1 MGIEI
6 RNMIPQDWEEV
17 ARIYSQGLEEGKST
31 FQTAC
36 PSFEEW
42 DASHI
47 KECRFI
53 LEVDGS
59 IAGWA
64 ALSPTSSRAVY
75 RGVVE
80 VSIYL
85 DSKFRSLGLGTVLLS
100 HLCDE
105 SEKQGFYS
113 LYASIFETNKASYNM
128 NLKCGFREVGYREK
142 IAKDKFGNWQNT
154 IIMERRSK
162 KIF

>member
-1 MGIEI
+1 MPGSTVRVWRKVNQHFKLLVPPLRNGTPHILRDAGPFWRSMG
-6 RNMIPQDWEEV
+6 RLPV
-17 ARIYSQGLEEGKST
+17 
-31 FQTAC
+31 
-36 PSFEEW
+36 
-42 DASHI
+42 
-47 KECRFI
+47 
-53 LEVDGS
+53 
-59 IAGWA
+59 WA

-80 VSIYL
+80 ASIYL

-128 NLKCGFREVGYREK
+128 NLKSGFREVGYREK